1 MARILLIGSHLNYN
15 LEYFAKK
22 AAESLGH
29 EVRFFGFKKMLGRSA
44 TISRM
49 AITRSSVVR
58 SLSKYCFLNAI
69 NEVIQTEA
77 LDFSPDVMLSIK
89 GEIVLPKTVHWM
101 NRAVGC
107 KSALWYPDDPRY
119 FRSLVCHIAPH
130 YDYIF
135 TASERAKEM
144 YYRIGAKN
152 VEYLPFACDPDVHKR
167 IELSKSEEE
176 SYSSDVCFI
185 GTFTR
190 RRANVIRSLSKA
202 GISVR
207 VWGPY
212 WKTFFGDSRNVND
225 GVYGPEMVKVFNAAK
240 VVLNIHEPS
249 DLPYKVNTRVFEAA
263 GSGAFLVT
271 DKSYKLDQT
280 FHVGSEVI
288 TYHNI
293 DELIKKIKYYSEA
306 EDRKLI
312 GFKAQERAYCDHTYQ
327 QRMLE
332 LLRTM
337 EVG

>member
-1 MARILLIGSHLNYN
+1 
-15 LEYFAKK
+15 
-22 AAESLGH
+22 
-29 EVRFFGFKKMLGRSA
+29 
-44 TISRM
+44 
-49 AITRSSVVR
+49 
-58 SLSKYCFLNAI
+58 
-69 NEVIQTEA
+69 
-77 LDFSPDVMLSIK
+77 
-89 GEIVLPKTVHWM
+89 
-101 NRAVGC
+101 
-107 KSALWYPDDPRY
+107 
-119 FRSLVCHIAPH
+119 
-130 YDYIF
+130 
-135 TASERAKEM
+135 M

-202 GISVR
+202 GISVG

-225 GVYGPEMVKVFNAAK
+225 GVYGPEDGRRSLNAAK
-240 VVLNIHEPS
+240 VVLNIDEPS

-263 GSGAFLVT
+263 GSGGFLVT

-293 DELIKKIKYYSEA
+293 DELIKKDQILFGS
-306 EDRKLI
+306 R
-312 GFKAQERAYCDHTYQ
+312 R
-327 QRMLE
+327 
-332 LLRTM
+332 
-337 EVG
+337 